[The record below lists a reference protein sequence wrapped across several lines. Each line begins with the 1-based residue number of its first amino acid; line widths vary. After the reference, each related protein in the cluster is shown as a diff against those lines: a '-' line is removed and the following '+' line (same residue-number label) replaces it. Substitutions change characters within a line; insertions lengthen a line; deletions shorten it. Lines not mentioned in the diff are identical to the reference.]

1 MDMFNDLALIIG
13 VSVEIIIAFIL
24 SSMNKIYKHA
34 LGLKDA
40 LLERS
45 KDQIAILEADIKLM
59 ESKSKLR
66 SHIIDAQIDRY
77 TDFNRTLLSD
87 QEREGLIVSF
97 INSVLSINKFDPQDA
112 DIHLSMAKVYSMG
125 KEWTKA
131 IEQFELAIP
140 YTKKR
145 LEYSNVVWNSMC

>member
-45 KDQIAILEADIKLM
+45 KDQIAILEADMKLM

-66 SHIIDAQIDRY
+66 SHIIDA
-77 TDFNRTLLSD
+77 
-87 QEREGLIVSF
+87 
-97 INSVLSINKFDPQDA
+97 
-112 DIHLSMAKVYSMG
+112 
-125 KEWTKA
+125 
-131 IEQFELAIP
+131 
-140 YTKKR
+140 
-145 LEYSNVVWNSMC
+145 